1 MQKPFILALSLM
13 AFLGAGCASQ
23 TPQTRLTPKTPTLN
37 LLSPGLYSTT
47 TASKLS
53 AIGETDADVV
63 YLGETPN
70 EVKDGK
76 FDIEL
81 DIKEGKN
88 EFPLSVGNG
97 IVTSTMKIVVDRVA
111 EPESAKDQGSK
122 TDDERLRTNNKTVPG
137 KLPSG
142 MTDQAATPKA
152 ADSSVPVSFSDS
164 EMHLTIT
171 QSQYGAELSWGKA
184 VEPFQSYVLV
194 KSATDPS
201 LYFPKVFWFKAIT
214 SIDTRSWTDKD
225 LKSGKTYYRVC
236 KIKPDQS
243 VTCGSVAS
251 ITKQ

>member
-13 AFLGAGCASQ
+13 ALLGAGCASQ

-47 TASKLS
+47 TASKLN
-53 AIGETDADVV
+53 AIGETDANVV
-63 YLGETPN
+63 YLGETQN

-97 IVTSTMKIVVDRVA
+97 IVTSTMTIVVDKVA
-111 EPESAKDQGSK
+111 EQVTTKDQGLK
-122 TDDERLRTNNKTVPG
+122 TDDEKSKTNNKINSDKRLPG
-137 KLPSG
+137 T
-142 MTDQAATPKA
+142 TDLAVTPKA
-152 ADSSVPVSFSDS
+152 ADSSVPVSFSDT
-164 EMHLTIT
+164 EMHLTIS

-194 KSATDPS
+194 KSETDPS

-214 SIDTRSWTDKD
+214 SLDTRSWTDKD

-243 VTCGSVAS
+243 VTCGNVAY